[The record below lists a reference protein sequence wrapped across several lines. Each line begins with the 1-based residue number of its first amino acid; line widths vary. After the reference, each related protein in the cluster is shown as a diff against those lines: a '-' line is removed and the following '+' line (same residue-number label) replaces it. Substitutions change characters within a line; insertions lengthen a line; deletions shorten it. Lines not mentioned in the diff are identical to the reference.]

1 MSWCIPVMLGAMAS
15 ETVEVSVRATTAM
28 RENRSTSSN
37 ERSPSGEGWHG
48 ALIWGRF
55 GAVLWRGLAAST
67 LMSVNLD
74 AQTATI
80 VALIGVVVGVIG
92 VAIGTIALAKLSRLR
107 HSYSLLQVAEGR
119 ETYIDV
125 LARTLERFNEI
136 QDEMLAQ
143 EYSINQLKSGLR
155 DSLNHIAVVRY
166 DALDNLSGR
175 YSFSAA
181 IVDDYGDG
189 LIVTTIHGR
198 SDTRSYLKEITAG
211 KSDIDLSPEES
222 EAISTALGRTK
233 TMEKSA

>member
-1 MSWCIPVMLGAMAS
+1 METTHGLLLG
-15 ETVEVSVRATTAM
+15 R
-28 RENRSTSSN
+28 
-37 ERSPSGEGWHG
+37 G
-48 ALIWGRF
+48 AHLGRF
-55 GAVLWRGLAAST
+55 GAVLWQGRAAST
-67 LMSVNLD
+67 LVSVNLD

-211 KSDIDLSPEES
+211 KADIDLSPEES
-222 EAISTALGRTK
+222 EAISTALSRTK

>member
-1 MSWCIPVMLGAMAS
+1 MSNRYLHSPFHAKKWRLLK
-15 ETVEVSVRATTAM
+15 VSPAEYQIIEQKLNLAQQLRLAPLAQ
-28 RENRSTSSN
+28 
-37 ERSPSGEGWHG
+37 
-48 ALIWGRF
+48 WGRF
-55 GAVLWRGLAAST
+55 GAVLWVGLAAT
-67 LMSVNLD
+67 TITGVKLD

-80 VALIGVVVGVIG
+80 VGLIGVVVGVIG
-92 VAIGTIALAKLSRLR
+92 VVIGTIALAKLSRLHR
-107 HSYSLLQVAEGR
+107 SYSLLEVAEGR

-125 LARTLERFNEI
+125 LARTLERINEV